1 MDRSGLEQVFTA
13 RPTLAL
19 EFAGVP
25 CRLEQMPATLVWLRG
40 YDVTKEASMLRTAD
54 FRDDRMS
61 ERRDESGLFVA
72 TKAVV
77 MGSVLSVSFWFFT
90 SFLFLN

>member
-1 MDRSGLEQVFTA
+1 
-13 RPTLAL
+13 
-19 EFAGVP
+19 
-25 CRLEQMPATLVWLRG
+25 
-40 YDVTKEASMLRTAD
+40 MLRTAD

-61 ERRDESGLFVA
+61 ERREENGLLVA

-77 MGSVLSVSFWFFT
+77 MGGVLSVSFWFFT

>member
-1 MDRSGLEQVFTA
+1 M
-13 RPTLAL
+13 AL
-19 EFAGVP
+19 EFGGGP
-25 CRLEQMPATLVWLRG
+25 GRLEQKPAPLVWLRG
-40 YDVTKEASMLRTAD
+40 YDATKEASMLRTAD

-61 ERRDESGLFVA
+61 ERREENGLLVA

-77 MGSVLSVSFWFFT
+77 MGGVLSVSFWFFT